1 MVLNRRE
8 HRELLRALR
17 LDEAIPYELVDRV
30 DQHIATC
37 PKCQGMLKQARQLK
51 KRFVPMLSASHP
63 TPEELLAYLTKDES
77 TQFDEVG
84 SFEKLKTHV
93 DSCTLCQGR
102 VKHMQGEIKEVESL
116 MQNVAHELTFEQD
129 YRPAVATKHSS
140 PAKKKAVMPPMPR
153 AIFPVAIAC
162 AAVLFVFGLSFS
174 LQPKS
179 YSFANLNSDR
189 LDVLPVA
196 RGTSNTEVHLLL
208 TESLINSGDY
218 NKAQARL
225 LQIDKNALSAEQ
237 ILRLRLCD
245 LMLTLKSAHRS
256 YVRLFP
262 HFDKS
267 AVRESLAQMELGM
280 VREIPATAA
289 NEAYLGLAHYY
300 MAKAYLMLDDQ
311 TQAISHLQSSQ
322 QTAHL
327 RRHEAEAL
335 LQALT
340 RE

>member
-1 MVLNRRE
+1 MVLNRIE

-30 DQHIATC
+30 DQHIAAC
-37 PKCQGMLKQARQLK
+37 PKCQSVLKKTRQLK
-51 KRFVPMLSASHP
+51 KMLTPMLSTSHP

-77 TQFDEVG
+77 THFEDAG
-84 SFEKLKTHV
+84 SSEELKRHL

-102 VKHMQGEIKEVESL
+102 VKHMQAEIKEVESL

-129 YRPAVATKHSS
+129 YRPSAATKHAS
-140 PAKKKAVMPPMPR
+140 PAKKKAGLPPMPR
-153 AIFPVAIAC
+153 AIFPVAFAC
-162 AAVLFVFGLSFS
+162 AAILFLLGLSFS

-179 YSFANLNSDR
+179 YAFANLNADR
-189 LDVLPVA
+189 LDVLPVT
-196 RGTSNTEVHLLL
+196 RGTSNTEVYLLL

-225 LQIDKNALSAEQ
+225 LQVDKSSLSPEQ
-237 ILRLRLCD
+237 SLRLHLCD

-256 YVRLFP
+256 YARLFP
-262 HFDKS
+262 HFDKA
-267 AVRESLAQMELGM
+267 AVRESL
-280 VREIPATAA
+280 VRMQSSMALEIPATAA
-289 NEAYLGLAHYY
+289 NEAYSGLAHYY
-300 MAKAYLMLDDQ
+300 MAKAYLMLDDEK
-311 TQAISHLQSSQ
+311 QAVSHLQSAQ

-327 RRHEAEAL
+327 RRPEAEAL

-340 RE
+340 KK